1 MDRTVASAVGTG
13 GLLVASCNYNNNT
26 KSFVPGATSIN
37 STGTTGQPATAALAG
52 SNTSKWPKRPTAV
65 TSATSRPSRITKMM
79 NRLRRPR
86 SGGRK
91 NTVKIM
97 EADNSSSFLNDDDD
111 EEEDTTTCGGGN
123 EFVSTATVT
132 FALSTVYCVDCDDE
146 QREPGAGL
154 EP

>member
-1 MDRTVASAVGTG
+1 MASAVGTG
-13 GLLVASCNYNNNT
+13 GLLVASSNYNNNT
-26 KSFVPGATSIN
+26 KNFVPGATSIN
-37 STGTTGQPATAALAG
+37 STGTTGLPATAALAG

-91 NTVKIM
+91 NTLKIL